1 MVGIGESSPATN
13 LSTDTERQAYIVSA
27 QESFRAAQR
36 TRTWEHRVAAIARM
50 NAANK
55 IANKKL
61 LSGEGLYRA
70 YLEQKYR

>member
-1 MVGIGESSPATN
+1 MN
-13 LSTDTERQAYIVSA
+13 LITDADREAYIVSA
-27 QESFRAAQR
+27 KESFRAAQR
-36 TRTWEHRVAAIARM
+36 TRTWEQRVAAMARM

-70 YLEQKYR
+70 YLEQKHRQPFAPRP